1 MRNIYVI
8 LLLTLFTGLAS
19 CDKNRVY
26 QQVYDFGDT
35 GWGVDTIPS
44 FTFDIEDK
52 EPKNILLNLR
62 YGLDY
67 REYNIYLK
75 YDLLD
80 SLGKE
85 LASELI
91 SIDLFDPKTGR
102 PLGEGNSIY
111 QNQLPLLENY
121 RFAQPGSYTFKV
133 AQYTRE
139 NPVKEIY
146 SVGVR
151 VEEAGK

>member
-1 MRNIYVI
+1 MKHIYLA
-8 LLLTLFTGLAS
+8 LLLVLFTGLAS

-26 QQVYDFGDT
+26 QQVYDFNEN
-35 GWGVDTIPS
+35 GWAVDTIPA
-44 FTFDIEDK
+44 FTFDIEDG

-67 REYNIYLK
+67 KEYNIYLK

-80 SLGKE
+80 SLGNE

-102 PLGEGNSIY
+102 PLGKGNSIY
-111 QNQLPLLENY
+111 QNQLPVLENY
-121 RFAQPGSYTFKV
+121 RFARPGNYTFKV

-139 NPVKEIY
+139 NPAREVY

-151 VEEAGK
+151 VEETGK

>member
-1 MRNIYVI
+1 MKYSYLIM
-8 LLLTLFTGLAS
+8 LLALFIGLAS
-19 CDKNRVY
+19 CDKGRVY
-26 QQVYDFGDT
+26 QQVYDFNDI
-35 GWGVDTIPS
+35 GWSVDTIPA
-44 FTFDIEDK
+44 FTFEIADG

-67 REYNIYLK
+67 KEYNIYLK
-75 YDLLD
+75 YDLQD
-80 SLGKE
+80 SAGNE

-91 SIDLFDPKTGR
+91 SLDLFDPKTGR

-111 QNQLPLLENY
+111 QNQISVLQNY
-121 RFAQPGSYTFKV
+121 RFAQPGSYTFRV

-139 NPVKEIY
+139 NPVMEIY

-151 VEEAGK
+151 VEEAED

>member
-1 MRNIYVI
+1 MKYSYLVM
-8 LLLTLFTGLAS
+8 LLALFAGLAS
-19 CDKNRVY
+19 CDKGRVY
-26 QQVYDFGDT
+26 QQVYDFDDT
-35 GWGVDTIPS
+35 GWSVDTIPS
-44 FTFDIEDK
+44 FTFEIADT

-67 REYNIYLK
+67 KEYNIYLK
-75 YDLLD
+75 YDLQD
-80 SLGKE
+80 SAGNE

-91 SIDLFDPKTGR
+91 SLDLFDPKTGR

-111 QNQLPLLENY
+111 QNQISVLQNY
-121 RFAQPGSYTFKV
+121 RFAQPGSYTFRI

-139 NPVKEIY
+139 NPVMEIY

-151 VEEAGK
+151 IEEAED